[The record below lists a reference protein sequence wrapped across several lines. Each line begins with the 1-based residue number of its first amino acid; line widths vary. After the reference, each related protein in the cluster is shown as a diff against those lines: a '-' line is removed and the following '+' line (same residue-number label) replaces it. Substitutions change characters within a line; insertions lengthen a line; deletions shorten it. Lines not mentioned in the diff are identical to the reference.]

1 MQIKRKLTDR
11 EQKLLQILIN
21 ERNKGIKEIANLAK
35 TDVHDMKTI
44 IDSAVDELDL
54 SFLNQ
59 NKEIDCTLISNYNER
74 LKHIENAIDRLS
86 EGSYGACQKCGEP
99 IPEKRLEALPFALYC
114 IQCQKKKEEKG
125 KEASQKSYPEERDT
139 MAS

>member
-35 TDVHDMKTI
+35 ADGHDMKTV

-59 NKEIDCTLISNYNER
+59 NKEIDCTLITTYNEK
-74 LKHIENAIDRLS
+74 LKNIENAIDRLA
-86 EGSYGACQKCGEP
+86 EGNYGACQKCGDP
-99 IPEKRLEALPFALYC
+99 IPEKRLEALPFAIYC
-114 IQCQKKKEEKG
+114 VPCQKKKEEKG
-125 KEASQKSYPEERDT
+125 KEANQRSYSEERDT
-139 MAS
+139 IAS

>member
-1 MQIKRKLTDR
+1 MQIKRKLTER

-21 ERNKGIKEIANLAK
+21 ERNKGIKEIAHLAR
-35 TDVHDMKTI
+35 TDVHDLKTV

-59 NKEIDCTLISNYNER
+59 NKEIDCTLISTHNEK
-74 LKHIENAIDRLS
+74 LKHIENAIDRLA
-86 EGSYGACQKCGEP
+86 EGNYGACQKCGQP

-114 IQCQKKKEEKG
+114 VQCQKKKEDKN
-125 KEASQKSYPEERDT
+125 KEANQKSFSEGRDN
-139 MAS
+139 MIP